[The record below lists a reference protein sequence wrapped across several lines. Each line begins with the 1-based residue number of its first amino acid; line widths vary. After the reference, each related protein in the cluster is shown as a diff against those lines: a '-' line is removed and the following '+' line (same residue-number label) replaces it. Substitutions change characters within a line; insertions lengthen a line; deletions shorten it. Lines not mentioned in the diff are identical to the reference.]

1 MQVILM
7 QLVYEITWLVIPN
20 CDLNMTI
27 CHPYLFRF
35 DRFISKYFLDDAYDT
50 FDDVTA
56 SCFEIEI
63 LKISYR
69 AFTCSELSL
78 YKNKLRAETSHTK
91 KFCDHQQ

>member
-35 DRFISKYFLDDAYDT
+35 DRFISKYFLGDAYDT
-50 FDDVTA
+50 FDDVIP

-69 AFTCSELSL
+69 EFTCSELSL
-78 YKNKLRAETSHTK
+78 YKNKLRTEISRTK
-91 KFCDHQQ
+91 NFCDHRQ